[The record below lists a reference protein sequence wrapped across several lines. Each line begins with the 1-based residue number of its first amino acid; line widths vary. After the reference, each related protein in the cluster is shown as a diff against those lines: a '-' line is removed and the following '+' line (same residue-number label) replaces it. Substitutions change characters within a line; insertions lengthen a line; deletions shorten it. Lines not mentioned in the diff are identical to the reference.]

1 MRREPPSHQR
11 RVALA
16 SVDVDLFIG
25 VLAVAVDD
33 VFAVEGVVLLKR
45 FVCSKA
51 VGIDGE
57 RLLLAVGQQESNR
70 RFVCGFRWDHVPLFG
85 ASIDQNEHGWF
96 VVFVR
101 SSSARGQATRARL
114 AVPLS
119 SSTPQLPLNSINTYE
134 NPATKNSG

>member
-16 SVDVDLFIG
+16 SVDVDFFIG

-33 VFAVEGVVLLKR
+33 VFAVECVVLLKR

-51 VGIDGE
+51 VSIDGE

-70 RFVCGFRWDHVPLFG
+70 RFVCGFRRDHVPLSG
-85 ASIDQNEHGWF
+85 TAVSDDENGWF
-96 VVFVR
+96 VITVR
-101 SSSARGQATRARL
+101 TTPARGQTTRAR
-114 AVPLS
+114 PLMIKITS
-119 SSTPQLPLNSINTYE
+119 E
-134 NPATKNSG
+134 R